1 MKSAIILNILSS
13 YKSIKKKHLFSIRIS
28 TTVEIKGKD
37 VNWLLTN

>member
-13 YKSIKKKHLFSIRIS
+13 YKSIKKNTFSIRIS

-37 VNWLLTN
+37 VNWQLTN